1 MTVEHDYCIV
11 LSTTAN
17 EQNRDQIIKGLLEA
31 KLAACIQTMPIES
44 HYVWEGEICNDTEW
58 LLVIKTRRE
67 LYELVEE
74 KIENLHEYE
83 VAQIVQVPIV
93 DGFNP
98 YLEWL
103 RESTLS
109 RH

>member
-1 MTVEHDYCIV
+1 MTTEHDYCIV

-44 HYVWEGEICNDTEW
+44 HYVWKGEICNDTEW

>member
-1 MTVEHDYCIV
+1 MAKRQDYCIV
-11 LSTTAN
+11 LSTTGS
-17 EQNRDQIIKGLLEA
+17 ETNRDEIIKGLLEA
-31 KLAACIQTMPIES
+31 ELVACIQTMKIES
-44 HYVWEGEICNDTEW
+44 HYVWEGEICNDSEW
-58 LLVIKTRRE
+58 LLVIKTRRD

-74 KIENLHEYE
+74 KIEKLHDYD

>member
-1 MTVEHDYCIV
+1 MAKRKDYCIV
-11 LSTTAN
+11 LTTTGS
-17 EQNRDQIIKGLLEA
+17 EKNRDQIVNGLLKAE
-31 KLAACIQTMPIES
+31 LAACIQTMKIDS
-44 HYVWEGEICNDTEW
+44 HYVWKGEISNDSEW
-58 LLVIKTRRE
+58 LLVIKTRRD

-74 KIENLHEYE
+74 KIDELHDYE
-83 VAQIVQVPIV
+83 VALIVQVPIV

-98 YLEWL
+98 YLEWI

>member
-1 MTVEHDYCIV
+1 MTVKTDYCMV
-11 LSTTAN
+11 LSTTGN
-17 EQNRDQIIKGLLEA
+17 EQNRDQIIKGLLDS

-44 HYVWEGEICNDTEW
+44 HYVWKGEICTDTEW

-67 LYELVEE
+67 LYKLVEE
-74 KIENLHEYE
+74 KIEDLHDYE

-93 DGFNP
+93 AGFNP

>member
-1 MTVEHDYCIV
+1 MAKRKDYCIV
-11 LSTTAN
+11 LSTTGS
-17 EQNRDQIIKGLLEA
+17 EKNRDQIIKGLLDAE
-31 KLAACIQTMPIES
+31 LAACIQTMKIES
-44 HYVWEGEICNDTEW
+44 HYVWKGEINNDSEW
-58 LLVIKTRRE
+58 LLVIKTRRD

-74 KIENLHEYE
+74 KIEELHDYE
-83 VAQIVQVPIV
+83 VAQIVQVPII

>member
-1 MTVEHDYCIV
+1 
-11 LSTTAN
+11 
-17 EQNRDQIIKGLLEA
+17 
-31 KLAACIQTMPIES
+31 
-44 HYVWEGEICNDTEW
+44 
-58 LLVIKTRRE
+58 
-67 LYELVEE
+67 
-74 KIENLHEYE
+74 E

>member
-1 MTVEHDYCIV
+1 MAKRKDYCIV
-11 LSTTAN
+11 LSTAGD
-17 EQNRDQIIKGLLEA
+17 EKNRDKIIKGLLEA
-31 KLAACIQTMPIES
+31 KLAACIQTMQIES
-44 HYVWEGEICNDTEW
+44 HYVWKGEICNDSEW
-58 LLVIKTRRE
+58 LLVIKTRRD

-74 KIENLHEYE
+74 KIEELHDYE
-83 VAQIVQVPIV
+83 APQIVQVPIV

-98 YLEWL
+98 YLEWI

>member
-1 MTVEHDYCIV
+1 MKKHDYCVV
-11 LSTTAN
+11 LSTTN
-17 EQNRDQIIKGLLEA
+17 TEKNRDQIIKGLLEA
-31 KLAACIQTMPIES
+31 KLAACIQTIPIES
-44 HYVWEGEICNDTEW
+44 HYVWQEELCTDHEW
-58 LLVIKTRRE
+58 LLVIKTRRD

-74 KIENLHEYE
+74 KIDNLHDYD

-93 DGFNP
+93 DGLNP
-98 YLEWL
+98 YLEWI

>member
-1 MTVEHDYCIV
+1 MMKKHDYCVV
-11 LSTTAN
+11 LSTTN
-17 EQNRDQIIKGLLEA
+17 TEKNRDQIIKGLLEA
-31 KLAACIQTMPIES
+31 KLAACIQTIPIES
-44 HYVWEGEICNDTEW
+44 HYVWQEELCTDHEW
-58 LLVIKTRRE
+58 LLVIKTRRD

-74 KIENLHEYE
+74 KIDNLHDYD

-93 DGFNP
+93 DGLNP
-98 YLEWL
+98 YLEWI